1 MKYMTDGCLLREILA
16 DPHLS
21 HYSVIILDEVHERS
35 LNSVSQYN
43 LNMFFLNVF
52 SWGCNVLLLFVFSNF
67 LQDILLGLLKKNFS
81 DRGQSSTGRSVP
93 LKVVIMSATMET
105 DKLSAFLGDCRV
117 LTIPGRTFPVTCTF
131 GSAVG
136 PKDTQSTAYIKE
148 VLNIVLFYIIKE

>member
-43 LNMFFLNVF
+43 LNMIFLNVF
-52 SWGCNVLLLFVFSNF
+52 LWGYTVLLSFVFSNF

-81 DRGQSSTGRSVP
+81 DRGQSSTGRSHP

-105 DKLSAFLGDCRV
+105 DKLSAFLGECRV

-148 VLNIVLFYIIKE
+148 VLTIV

>member
-1 MKYMTDGCLLREILA
+1 M
-16 DPHLS
+16 S
-21 HYSVIILDEVHERS
+21 
-35 LNSVSQYN
+35 
-43 LNMFFLNVF
+43 FL
-52 SWGCNVLLLFVFSNF
+52 WGYTVLLSFAFSNF

-148 VLNIVLFYIIKE
+148 VLTIVKFYIVKEFF

>member
-35 LNSVSQYN
+35 LNSVSQYI

-52 SWGCNVLLLFVFSNF
+52 SWGYTVLLSFAFSDF

-148 VLNIVLFYIIKE
+148 VLSIV

>member
-1 MKYMTDGCLLREILA
+1 MTDGCLLREILA

-35 LNSVSQYN
+35 LNSVSQYI

-52 SWGCNVLLLFVFSNF
+52 SWGYTVLLSFAFSDF

-148 VLNIVLFYIIKE
+148 VLSIV